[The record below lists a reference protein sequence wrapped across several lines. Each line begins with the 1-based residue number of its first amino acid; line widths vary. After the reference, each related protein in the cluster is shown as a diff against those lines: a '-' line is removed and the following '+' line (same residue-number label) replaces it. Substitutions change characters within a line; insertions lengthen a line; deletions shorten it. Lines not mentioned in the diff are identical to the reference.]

1 MASLPTSLEELRQ
14 ALERGERCFLGLV
27 LDDIDGIDLDL
38 SGCDLSGSCFREARF
53 GHAHLGGARIE
64 ACSFQQALLWGAD
77 LSDVRAA
84 RSRWHEADLSGSRL
98 QGADF
103 REAWLHRC
111 CLRGVVAAG
120 SSWQNARMVEAD
132 FRSGLDQLTDLGK
145 ADFRGAD
152 LSFALFQGAQLG
164 GANLRDTC
172 LYGANLAEAQLEGSL
187 LSEQQLAELP
197 LGSPKASSKTLP
209 EPHSIQ
215 PPGAC
220 SGPTSRRHRFGQPDP
235 SPVLTM
241 ASPYDLV
248 VLGAGSGGLA
258 AAKRAA
264 SYGAKVAIVEG
275 DRVGGTCVIRGC
287 VPKKL
292 LVYGSGMGHSLK
304 DAASYGWEVGPA
316 RCDASVL
323 LANVAA
329 EVDRLDQLH
338 RELLDKAGVTLI
350 RGWGRFRDAHTVEV
364 TQEWTASGPGAPGDW
379 AGPPSQQQ
387 LVGERVLIAVGGRP
401 KRPALP
407 GAELGW
413 VSDDL
418 FLQRQLPSKVVI
430 VGAGFIA
437 CEFACILNGLGVAVT
452 QLVRGDHLLR
462 GFDREA
468 AGAVQEAMQADG
480 IEIRFAHSP
489 AAISGEPG
497 DLTVTTQGGEQLD
510 CGAVILAT
518 GRRPFLAGL
527 DLEAAGV
534 AIEGHRIP
542 VSPDQVTNVPHIY
555 AVGDVT
561 DRINLTPVAVDEG
574 RAFADTV
581 YGNKPRRV
589 NHQLVASAVF
599 SDPELASVGL
609 SEEEAIERYGEEA
622 IRIHRARFRPMAQ
635 ALPKRGPRV
644 LLKLVVQV
652 ESGKVLGCHMV
663 GEHAAEII
671 QMAAIAIGMGATK
684 ADFDRTMA
692 LHPSVAEEFVTMPG

>member
-1 MASLPTSLEELRQ
+1 
-14 ALERGERCFLGLV
+14 
-27 LDDIDGIDLDL
+27 
-38 SGCDLSGSCFREARF
+38 
-53 GHAHLGGARIE
+53 
-64 ACSFQQALLWGAD
+64 
-77 LSDVRAA
+77 
-84 RSRWHEADLSGSRL
+84 
-98 QGADF
+98 
-103 REAWLHRC
+103 
-111 CLRGVVAAG
+111 
-120 SSWQNARMVEAD
+120 
-132 FRSGLDQLTDLGK
+132 
-145 ADFRGAD
+145 
-152 LSFALFQGAQLG
+152 
-164 GANLRDTC
+164 
-172 LYGANLAEAQLEGSL
+172 
-187 LSEQQLAELP
+187 
-197 LGSPKASSKTLP
+197 
-209 EPHSIQ
+209 
-215 PPGAC
+215 
-220 SGPTSRRHRFGQPDP
+220 
-235 SPVLTM
+235 M
-241 ASPYDLV
+241 ASPFDLV

-264 SYGAKVAIVEG
+264 SYEAKVAIVEG

-292 LVYGSGMGHSLK
+292 LVYGAGFRHSLS
-304 DAASYGWEVGPA
+304 DAASYGWEVGPS
-316 RCDASVL
+316 RCDASIL
-323 LANVAA
+323 LASVAA
-329 EVDRLDQLH
+329 EVDRLDLLH
-338 RELLDKAGVTLI
+338 RELLAKAGVTLI
-350 RGWGRFRDAHTVEV
+350 RGWGRFLDAHTVAV
-364 TQEWTASGPGAPGDW
+364 TGGGEDSPGDGAGPG
-379 AGPPSQQQ
+379 STSQQ
-387 LVGERVLIAVGGRP
+387 LVAERILIAVGGRP
-401 KRPALP
+401 KRPAIP

-462 GFDREA
+462 GFDRELSA
-468 AGAVQEAMQADG
+468 AVQEAMESEG

-489 AAISGEPG
+489 AAISGAPG
-497 DLTVTTQGGEQLD
+497 DLTVTTQSGEELA

-542 VSPDQVTNVPHIY
+542 VTPDQVTNVPHIY

-609 SEEEAIERYGEEA
+609 SEEEAIERYGEEG
-622 IRIHRARFRPMAQ
+622 IRIHRARFRPMAL

-644 LLKLVVQV
+644 LLKLVVQLDTD
-652 ESGKVLGCHMV
+652 KVLGCHMV
-663 GEHAAEII
+663 GDHAAEII

-692 LHPSVAEEFVTMPG
+692 LHPTVAEEFVTMPA